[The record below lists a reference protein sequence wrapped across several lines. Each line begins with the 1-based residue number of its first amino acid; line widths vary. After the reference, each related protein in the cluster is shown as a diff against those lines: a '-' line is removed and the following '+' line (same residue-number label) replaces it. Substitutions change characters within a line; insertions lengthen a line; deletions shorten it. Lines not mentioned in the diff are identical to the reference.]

1 MMRMRMPVHTHGR
14 LAGTNSRNFAVSA
27 HVVKI
32 YLFFMVMVVYGSN
45 MGIRVYSDTRLVL
58 GRILDEE
65 T

>member
-1 MMRMRMPVHTHGR
+1 
-14 LAGTNSRNFAVSA
+14 
-27 HVVKI
+27 
-32 YLFFMVMVVYGSN
+32 MVMVVYGSN